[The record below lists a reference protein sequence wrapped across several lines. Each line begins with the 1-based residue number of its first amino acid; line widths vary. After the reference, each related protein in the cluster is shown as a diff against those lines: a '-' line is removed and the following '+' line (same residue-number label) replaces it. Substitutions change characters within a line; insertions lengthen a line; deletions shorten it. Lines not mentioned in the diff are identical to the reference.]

1 MLTTRAASISSAHP
15 LWPALALGVVQGLTE
30 FLPVSSSG
38 HLVVGA
44 HLLEFVTPSLLFDV
58 LLHVGTLLPVVW
70 YYRADL
76 WAVLVTVGRL
86 GRTPIGEQWRNE
98 RGLRLLVAVAIGT
111 LPTAVMGATLNDL
124 FERLF
129 SSPRAVGV
137 AFLVTGGILM
147 LSRLGAGGKRGEGP
161 EPADSHLSL
170 TPLRALLVGVAQGC
184 AITPGISRSG
194 TTITA
199 CLLLGIERTMAA
211 RFSFLLS
218 IPAILGA
225 VALHLR
231 EVQGTEGELWGV
243 YLAGTLLAAA
253 TGYLALRWLVHLVRR
268 GAMHRFSYYLWPL
281 GVAVLVHSCWVA

>member
-1 MLTTRAASISSAHP
+1 MLTTPAASLSSVNP
-15 LWPALALGVVQGLTE
+15 LWPALALGIVQGLTE

-44 HLLEFVTPSLLFDV
+44 HLLGFVTPSLLFDV
-58 LLHVGTLLPVVW
+58 LLHVGTVLPVVW
-70 YYRADL
+70 LYRADL
-76 WAVLVTVGRL
+76 WAVLVSVGRL
-86 GRTPIGEQWRNE
+86 GRAPVGELWRE

-111 LPTAVMGATLNDL
+111 LPTAAMGATLNDL

-147 LSRLGAGGKRGEGP
+147 LSRLGAAAKRGEGP
-161 EPADSHLSL
+161 EPADSHLGL

-225 VALHLR
+225 AALHLR
-231 EVQGTEGELWGV
+231 EVRVSEGELWGV

-253 TGYLALRWLVHLVRR
+253 TGYLALRWLVRLVRR

-281 GVAVLVHSCWVA
+281 GVAVLAHSLWG